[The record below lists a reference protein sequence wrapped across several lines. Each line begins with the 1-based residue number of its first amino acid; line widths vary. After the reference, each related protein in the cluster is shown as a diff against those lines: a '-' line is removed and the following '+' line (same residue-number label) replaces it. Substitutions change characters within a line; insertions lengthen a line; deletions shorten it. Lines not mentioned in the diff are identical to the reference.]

1 MLEKC
6 PYSDIIP
13 FLSEHINPS
22 DQILLLGCST
32 DFPYQLLKGGFGLK
46 KTGFVMVIDE
56 SQEALNEVMELVS
69 KDESLEEFL
78 RAGKIQFQRVDY
90 GNMADV
96 CKQSCVDAIVDY
108 GAIDTVLKPSNKLLL
123 TILNIPL
130 LLLHLLLLLLLHSF
144 SHPFLLFILLLS
156 YPIGSKEGSSRAVKC
171 VQHLQDAV
179 RLGNI
184 LISLSKLENDVFK
197 VPFEAIGGWVQE
209 LDGEPGKSYP
219 SSSSSLRK
227 KSNYGSFLGEI
238 SAWYRGK
245 TNIEASK
252 SNFQQLGLKMFVY
265 TNTDN
270 C

>member
-1 MLEKC
+1 M
-6 PYSDIIP
+6 
-13 FLSEHINPS
+13 
-22 DQILLLGCST
+22 
-32 DFPYQLLKGGFGLK
+32 
-46 KTGFVMVIDE
+46 
-56 SQEALNEVMELVS
+56 
-69 KDESLEEFL
+69 
-78 RAGKIQFQRVDY
+78 
-90 GNMADV
+90 
-96 CKQSCVDAIVDY
+96 
-108 GAIDTVLKPSNKLLL
+108 
-123 TILNIPL
+123 
-130 LLLHLLLLLLLHSF
+130 
-144 SHPFLLFILLLS
+144 
-156 YPIGSKEGSSRAVKC
+156 
-171 VQHLQDAV
+171 

-219 SSSSSLRK
+219 SSSSSFSFSLGK
-227 KSNYGSFLGEI
+227 ESNYGSFLGEI